1 MLFRSSSQEKTEQP
15 TEKRLKKAKEDGQ
28 VARSKELNTA
38 ILLMVSIAGL
48 LWFANLF
55 YSLFVNQERHLYS
68 RDNFKLNRTAALAE
82 WRQLYTA

>member
-1 MLFRSSSQEKTEQP
+1 MSENSSQEKTEQP

-48 LWFANLF
+48 LWFAF
-55 YSLFVNQERHLYS
+55 FGQ
-68 RDNFKLNRTAALAE
+68 AAGQILISGIAQADDEVRSAGLADC
-82 WRQLYTA
+82 A

>member
-1 MLFRSSSQEKTEQP
+1 MSENSSQEKTEQP

-55 YSLFVNQERHLYS
+55 YSLFVNLMNSTMVLDLSLIHI
-68 RDNFKLNRTAALAE
+68 
-82 WRQLYTA
+82 